1 MNSNL
6 RLSEGYFPS
15 HLTTI
20 SLELLVQNVI
30 QIKFNFQPSLL
41 GCRFTEDPMPILEK
55 LLHLKVVALWIESF
69 CGSRMV
75 CSRDGFPQLQKLEF
89 DGLKEWEEWIVEEG
103 VMPLLHTLCIE
114 KSFCGRRMVCSKG
127 GFPQLQKLDFYRLE
141 EWEELIVEEGSMPLL
156 HTLTIDSCPKLK
168 ELPDGLRF
176 ITSLKSLAFY
186 NMGKRWEKRLSNGGK
201 DYYKVQHIPYVII
214 R

>member
-1 MNSNL
+1 
-6 RLSEGYFPS
+6 
-15 HLTTI
+15 
-20 SLELLVQNVI
+20 
-30 QIKFNFQPSLL
+30 
-41 GCRFTEDPMPILEK
+41 MPILEK

-89 DGLKEWEEWIVEEG
+89 DGLKEWEEWI
-103 VMPLLHTLCIE
+103 
-114 KSFCGRRMVCSKG
+114 
-127 GFPQLQKLDFYRLE
+127 
-141 EWEELIVEEGSMPLL
+141 LIVEEGSMPLL

-176 ITSLKSLAFY
+176 ITSLKSLASY

>member
-1 MNSNL
+1 
-6 RLSEGYFPS
+6 
-15 HLTTI
+15 
-20 SLELLVQNVI
+20 
-30 QIKFNFQPSLL
+30 
-41 GCRFTEDPMPILEK
+41 MPCLEK
-55 LLHLKVVALWIESF
+55 LL
-69 CGSRMV
+69 
-75 CSRDGFPQLQKLEF
+75 Q
-89 DGLKEWEEWIVEEG
+89 LKEVI
-103 VMPLLHTLCIE
+103 LKR

>member
-1 MNSNL
+1 MGDEFDL
-6 RLSEGYFPS
+6 RLSEGYLLS

-20 SLELLVQNVI
+20 SL
-30 QIKFNFQPSLL
+30 S
-41 GCRFTEDPMPILEK
+41 GCRLTEDPNALFREASSVEIGYIKEK
-55 LLHLKVVALWIESF
+55 VFL
-69 CGSRMV
+69 
-75 CSRDGFPQLQKLEF
+75 
-89 DGLKEWEEWIVEEG
+89 WEENGLLEG
-103 VMPLLHTLCIE
+103 W
-114 KSFCGRRMVCSKG
+114 
-127 GFPQLQKLDFYRLE
+127 KLDFYGLE
-141 EWEELIVEEGSMPLL
+141 EWEEWIVEEGSMPLL